1 MKPALPSDTERVRIV
16 YWVLQWCRNQQKT
29 LWSSRDRL
37 RVSETTYDESR
48 SLCWDEAKRIAQ
60 WQQTQSQ
67 RSILQPEKQMSTSPK
82 GSSHTKPVVYPRVAH
97 RYSKDKEKA

>member
-1 MKPALPSDTERVRIV
+1 MKRTLPSDTERVRIV
-16 YWVLQWCRNQQKT
+16 YWVLQWCRDQQKT

-48 SLCWDEAKRIAQ
+48 SLCWEDAKRIAQ

-67 RSILQPEKQMSTSPK
+67 PSISQPEKQMSTSPK
-82 GSSHTKPVVYPRVAH
+82 GPSHTKPVVYPRVAH
-97 RYSKDKEKA
+97 RHSKEKEKA